1 MKSDLVVEQVS
12 SNDNWKSLVRH
23 VNNTNLVK
31 IMGNSDVFNVKV
43 QFTIKVNNYHVNS
56 SQTDLH
62 IIVSFLSQFLI

>member
-1 MKSDLVVEQVS
+1 MKSDLVVEQVFL
-12 SNDNWKSLVRH
+12 NDNWKSLVRH

-43 QFTIKVNNYHVNS
+43 QFTIKVNYHVNS

-62 IIVSFLSQFLI
+62 IVL